1 MRLVRL
7 AHRWTGGLIGLLL
20 FVLGL
25 TGTVLVFK
33 DDWVRAVVPHA
44 AEARVADPKIIGA
57 ALDQAFSASERP
69 RSVILATDRRGIHRL
84 NYEDKTRGAYV
95 AQSGRVVARWDSL
108 WARPELW
115 VFDLHHYLLIGDT
128 GKTIAGIAGL
138 AGLGFVITGVILWW
152 PTRRTFV
159 FAVLPRTWKR
169 PGIVK
174 HHRDMGVWSAPVLAV
189 VLATGAIVALS
200 PLYDGLAKALSPRV
214 DLEAAMA
221 PPKHEGGPL
230 SADLDWSAMMAAAQ
244 ARFPDAELR
253 IVSLPTKPGGLIGLR
268 MRRAAEWLPNGRT
281 QVWFDPADGHIVG
294 ARDALALPLGLRV
307 VNAQYP
313 IHAAKVGGLAYRLV
327 VAIMGVSLTLLGSLA
342 VVTFWSNPGGRPKRR
357 RPSARRAWDG
367 GAGRASPD

>member
-33 DDWVRAVVPHA
+33 DDWLRLVVPHA
-44 AEARVADPKIIGA
+44 AEARIADPRVIGTALNQAFA
-57 ALDQAFSASERP
+57 ALDRP
-69 RSVILATDRRGIHRL
+69 RSVILATESLGVHRL
-84 NYEDKTRGAYV
+84 NYEDKTRGAY
-95 AQSGRVVARWDSL
+95 ATQSGEVVARWNSL
-108 WARPELW
+108 WVRPELW

-189 VLATGAIVALS
+189 VLTTGAIVALS
-200 PLYDGLAKALSPRV
+200 PLYDGLAQALSPGA
-214 DLEAAMA
+214 DLKAVMA
-221 PPKHEGGPL
+221 PPEHEGGAL
-230 SADLDWSAMMAAAQ
+230 SPDLDWSAMMAAAQ
-244 ARFPDAELR
+244 ARFPDAEAR

-281 QVWFDPADGHIVG
+281 QIWFDPADGQIVG
-294 ARDALALPLGLRV
+294 SRDALALPLGLRV

-327 VAIMGVSLTLLGSLA
+327 VAASGVALTLLGSLA
-342 VVTFWSNPGGRPKRR
+342 VFTFWGNPSGLPKRR
-357 RPSARRAWDG
+357 RPGTPR
-367 GAGRASPD
+367 

>member
-33 DDWVRAVVPHA
+33 DDWLRAVVPHA
-44 AEARVADPKIIGA
+44 AEARVSDPKLIGA
-57 ALDQAFSASERP
+57 ALDQAFSAPDRP
-69 RSVILATDRRGIHRL
+69 RSVVLATDRLGVHRL

-95 AQSGRVVARWDSL
+95 AQSGQVVTRWDSL

-115 VFDLHHYLLIGDT
+115 LFDLHHYLLIGDT
-128 GKTIAGIAGL
+128 GKTLVGIAGL

-214 DLEAAMA
+214 DLEAVMA
-221 PPKHEGGPL
+221 QPEHEGGPL
-230 SADLDWSAMMAAAQ
+230 SADLDWSAMMVAAQ
-244 ARFPDAELR
+244 ARFPDADLR

-281 QVWFDPADGHIVG
+281 QVWFDPADGRVVG
-294 ARDALALPLGLRV
+294 SRDALALPLGLRV
-307 VNAQYP
+307 INAQYP
-313 IHAAKVGGLAYRLV
+313 LHAAKVGGLAYRLV
-327 VAIMGVSLTLLGSLA
+327 VAASGAALTLLGSLA
-342 VVTFWSNPGGRPKRR
+342 VVTFWSNPSGLPKRR
-357 RPSARRAWDG
+357 RPRARPA
-367 GAGRASPD
+367 

>member
-33 DDWVRAVVPHA
+33 DDWLRAVVPHA
-44 AEARVADPKIIGA
+44 SEARVSDPKVIGA
-57 ALDQAFSASERP
+57 ALDQAFAASDRP
-69 RSVILATDRRGIHRL
+69 RSVILATDRLGIYRL
-84 NYEDKTRGAYV
+84 NYEDKTRGAY
-95 AQSGRVVARWDSL
+95 ATQAGQVVARWESL

-115 VFDLHHYLLIGDT
+115 LFDLHHYLLIGDA

-138 AGLGFVITGVILWW
+138 AGLGFVVTGVILWW

-159 FAVLPRTWKR
+159 FAVLPKVWKR
-169 PGIVK
+169 PGIIK
-174 HHRDMGVWSAPVLAV
+174 HHRDMGVWSAPMLA
-189 VLATGAIVALS
+189 LILTTGAVLALS
-200 PLYDGLAKALSPRV
+200 PLYDGLAQALSPRA
-214 DLEAAMA
+214 DLEAVMA
-221 PPKHEGGPL
+221 QPEHEGGPL
-230 SADLDWSAMMAAAQ
+230 SPDLNWPAMMTAAQ
-244 ARFPDAELR
+244 ARFPDADPR

-281 QVWFDPADGHIVG
+281 QVWFDPADGRIVG
-294 ARDALALPLGLRV
+294 SRDALALPLGLRV

-327 VAIMGVSLTLLGSLA
+327 VAIVGVSLTLLGSLA
-342 VVTFWSNPGGRPKRR
+342 VVTFWSNPSGLPKRR
-357 RPSARRAWDG
+357 RPRAR
-367 GAGRASPD
+367 PV